1 MTAAHLHL
9 MVVHLPVVLCP
20 VALGLMAY
28 AMWRREDAVLKVG
41 YVLLIVAA
49 AMSAVAFYSGPPA
62 YDLIR
67 EERAAE
73 KAYLGPEAQAI
84 VEDHAVAARAAFL
97 CVLLAGVLALQALLQ
112 FFQDEPPARWLRLTL
127 LGATLLGCYL
137 LAWSAHLGGQVSHPE
152 IREPASILFPRLS

>member
-20 VALGLMAY
+20 VALCLMAY
-28 AMWRREDAVLKVG
+28 AQWRREDGVLKVG

-49 AMSAVAFYSGPPA
+49 AMSTVAFYSGPSA
-62 YDLIR
+62 YDLLR
-67 EERAAE
+67 DQLTQE
-73 KAYLGPEAQAI
+73 KAL

-112 FFQDEPPARWLRLTL
+112 FFQEEPPARWLRWTL
-127 LGATLLGCYL
+127 LGATLLSCYL